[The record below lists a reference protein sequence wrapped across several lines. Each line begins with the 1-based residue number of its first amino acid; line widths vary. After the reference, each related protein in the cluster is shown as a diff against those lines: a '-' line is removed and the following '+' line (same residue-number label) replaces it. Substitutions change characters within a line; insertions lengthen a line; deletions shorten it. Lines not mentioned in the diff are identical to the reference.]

1 MTMATE
7 ETQSAQARPLRS
19 NLLRKQSEIEEVDE
33 EDTSPGSDQ
42 SDTTITAGKP
52 TRFQFRVL
60 IRPHSKICQSHITIT
75 VGISQSDGRSS
86 HLQNQS
92 YIIPDIWPFKF
103 LQFQFLTLLWLV
115 HQ

>member
-7 ETQSAQARPLRS
+7 DTQSAQARPLRS

-52 TRFQFRVL
+52 IGFMD
-60 IRPHSKICQSHITIT
+60 S
-75 VGISQSDGRSS
+75 
-86 HLQNQS
+86 LQT
-92 YIIPDIWPFKF
+92 IPDNNS
-103 LQFQFLTLLWLV
+103 LLAY
-115 HQ
+115 QIK

>member
-7 ETQSAQARPLRS
+7 DTQSAQARPLRS

-52 TRFQFRVL
+52 IRFND
-60 IRPHSKICQSHITIT
+60 S
-75 VGISQSDGRSS
+75 
-86 HLQNQS
+86 LQT
-92 YIIPDIWPFKF
+92 IPDDNS
-103 LQFQFLTLLWLV
+103 LLAN
-115 HQ
+115 QIK

>member
-52 TRFQFRVL
+52 
-60 IRPHSKICQSHITIT
+60 IR
-75 VGISQSDGRSS
+75 
-86 HLQNQS
+86 
-92 YIIPDIWPFKF
+92 
-103 LQFQFLTLLWLV
+103 LTLFIMGNFACFSCLLIFF
-115 HQ
+115 QN